1 MRQDG
6 HTHLWVRQDTRGG
19 SAGGQRTVSA
29 RAAGERGEGTGGG
42 LTLSLSILL
51 YTWCVRN
58 RVHTVPTK
66 NPCKALALPT
76 EGTSS
81 WPRGWSPAAT
91 PHPACI
97 PPTPQNPRREQTWQS
112 HALVK
117 GPDPKG
123 PSGDKVLT
131 R

>member
-1 MRQDG
+1 MRRDG

-58 RVHTVPTK
+58 RMHTVPTK

-91 PHPACI
+91 PHPRAFPPRPRI
-97 PPTPQNPRREQTWQS
+97 PGASRRGSPTRWSRVLIPRGPQE
-112 HALVK
+112 
-117 GPDPKG
+117 
-123 PSGDKVLT
+123 T
-131 R
+131 RC